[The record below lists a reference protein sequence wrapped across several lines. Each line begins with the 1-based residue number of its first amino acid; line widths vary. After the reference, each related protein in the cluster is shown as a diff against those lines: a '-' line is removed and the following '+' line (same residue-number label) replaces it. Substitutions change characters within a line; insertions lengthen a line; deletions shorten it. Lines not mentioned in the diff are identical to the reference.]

1 MSIGIQRLLQDL
13 KDLGFEEV
21 AGKSAANV
29 DYAIIP
35 NFEIPAG
42 SFSGRVIELAIP
54 APADYPRLPGASIH
68 IKTEPHLLPFGST
81 PVRNITTSQ
90 LGGEWQY
97 WSYSFRSK
105 PENPTAELMS
115 QINEIFRRN

>member
-1 MSIGIQRLLQDL
+1 MIVGVERLVQDL
-13 KDLGFEEV
+13 KELGFDNV
-21 AGKSAANV
+21 RKDQAAGV
-29 DYAIIP
+29 DYAVIP
-35 NFEIPAG
+35 DFEIPAG

-68 IKTEPHLLPFGST
+68 VKADPHLLPFGST
-81 PVRNITTSQ
+81 TERNIIESQ
-90 LGGEWQY
+90 RGAAWQY

-105 PENPTAELMS
+105 PANPTGELIS